1 MSIKSNDE
9 RRLAMEKKVFADIEK
24 FSPDKHVL
32 VPIFDGERAKVVLLC
47 LAPGTAAP
55 PHSHPG
61 FEVSLQPLRGRAI
74 FQVEGGEEVILEPG
88 AIYFAQGEGTFNPR
102 NPHAEPFQ
110 MLIHLVK
117 K

>member
-1 MSIKSNDE
+1 
-9 RRLAMEKKVFADIEK
+9 MEWKVFAEIER
-24 FSPDKHVL
+24 FASDKHVL
-32 VPIFDGERAKVVLLC
+32 VPVFEGERAKVVLLC

-61 FEVSLQPLRGRAI
+61 FEVTLQPLRGKAAFRT
-74 FQVEGGEEVILEPG
+74 ESGEEVILEPG

-102 NPHAEPFQ
+102 NSYSEPFQ

>member
-1 MSIKSNDE
+1 
-9 RRLAMEKKVFADIEK
+9 MEKKVFAEIEK

-32 VPIFDGERAKVVLLC
+32 VPIFDGERAKVLLLC
-47 LAPGTAAP
+47 LAPGLTVT

-61 FEVSLQPLRGRAI
+61 FEVTLQPLRGKAKLTL
-74 FQVEGGEEVILEPG
+74 EGGEEVTLEQG
-88 AIYFAQGEGTFNPR
+88 SIYLAPGEGTFSPR
-102 NPHAEPFQ
+102 NPYVEPFQ